1 MKRFKKIIAMGLSV
15 TAAVSAIGLSVYAD
29 DPENEIV
36 YSYIDDNGNEAAIT
50 QAELD
55 DGYWDTEKLNGQ
67 LPIVYENFPASINN
81 NVGEFSDLTV
91 KVKYMKSG
99 VDYANL
105 SVYDLYNNET
115 VLSSSLMNGVVE
127 TPELDLNGAYLFT
140 IVESIDGVEHTY
152 DKTVKTIKDTA
163 EMPDYVTDHSTDSEQ
178 IVLVGDVDDLRAS
191 EVDDGEGN
199 IEIIAGAKRFDRV
212 MACDLGEYISDM
224 DEDTIYK
231 IYTADDSGN
240 TYLGYMDTS
249 DSEEKIYMPSIE
261 VHSGN
266 ILNTPQLC
274 QENLNVTES
283 MIMNANYTNISQQ
296 KDYSFTVSGSS
307 SNSYK
312 VYRYEIPEI
321 DDGGSTHFAFKLNAS
336 TSTHMQVWL
345 QSSSSSIPVKKST
358 EHYYSGTTDQE
369 MILAAFNAQSAEM
382 GDYLYFVFYCSGS
395 YTEYGYFSFMLD
407 EHEYDDDVCGS
418 VYEVYSEK
426 PSTSV
431 LNMDE
436 IMYEYSTTDY
446 RDVDAFYLNYSGSSL
461 RNIKFTLNNNKETNA
476 NNKRTK
482 HLGIYTVVPREDE
495 LPSIG
500 LMDYYEV
507 QTGRSKSYTA
517 SVSYS
522 EQYVMTVS
530 DVPVS
535 SANKTVSFNDLND
548 IGIQPCT
555 YAVWSG
561 YRD

>member
-67 LPIVYENFPASINN
+67 LPIVYENFPASITN

-249 DSEEKIYMPSIE
+249 DSDEKIYMPSIE

-266 ILNTPQLC
+266 ILNTPQMTS
-274 QENLNVTES
+274 EGDSNLSPSQITS
-283 MIMNANYTNISQQ
+283 ANYTNISQQ
-296 KDYSFTVSGSS
+296 KDYSFTVNKSIG
-307 SNSYK
+307 NDFK

-321 DDGGSTHFAFKLNAS
+321 NDDGSTHFAFKLNATAATTVEVWYQSASGS
-336 TSTHMQVWL
+336 TLARKT
-345 QSSSSSIPVKKST
+345 IDN
-358 EHYYSGTTDQE
+358 YGNGTSNQE
-369 MILAAFNAQSAEM
+369 LILAAFNVTNAQM
-382 GDYLYFVFYCSGS
+382 GDYLYFAFYATESN
-395 YTEYGYFSFMLD
+395 YLEYGYFSFMLD

-431 LNMDE
+431 LNIVLVKQNCNTSVQNFSE
-436 IMYEYSTTDY
+436 KFRIYST
-446 RDVDAFYLNYSGSSL
+446 VSL
-461 RNIKFTLNNNKETNA
+461 TMSL
-476 NNKRTK
+476 
-482 HLGIYTVVPREDE
+482 
-495 LPSIG
+495 
-500 LMDYYEV
+500 
-507 QTGRSKSYTA
+507 
-517 SVSYS
+517 
-522 EQYVMTVS
+522 
-530 DVPVS
+530 
-535 SANKTVSFNDLND
+535 
-548 IGIQPCT
+548 
-555 YAVWSG
+555 
-561 YRD
+561 